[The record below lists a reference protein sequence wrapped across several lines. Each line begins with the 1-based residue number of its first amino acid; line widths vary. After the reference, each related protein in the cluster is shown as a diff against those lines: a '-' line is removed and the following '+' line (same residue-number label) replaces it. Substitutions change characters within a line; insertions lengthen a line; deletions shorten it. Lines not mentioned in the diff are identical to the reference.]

1 MFVAV
6 FEVLLTVTAEPPFD
20 IKPVKNK
27 QEMEK
32 TCVPSFG
39 LNRIEVEPSKQK
51 QNQSW
56 TLWKAGNNMWHFRNV
71 QNRPAASKQG
81 SSRDFNLQM
90 YLIYLKNVKIKK
102 DRSWKIKGKKPINDV
117 NTYSWRGQQIQV
129 WREPGK
135 RTQVKHINGREPRAV
150 LR

>member
-6 FEVLLTVTAEPPFD
+6 FKVLLTVTAEPPFD
-20 IKPVKNK
+20 VKPVKNK

-32 TCVPSFG
+32 TCVPGFG
-39 LNRIEVEPSKQK
+39 LNWIEVEPSKQK
-51 QNQSW
+51 QNQSL
-56 TLWKAGNNMWHFRNV
+56 TLWRAGNNMWHFLNV

-102 DRSWKIKGKKPINDV
+102 DRSWKIKEKK
-117 NTYSWRGQQIQV
+117 T
-129 WREPGK
+129 
-135 RTQVKHINGREPRAV
+135 H
-150 LR
+150 